1 MDHLTDDTKTTLLLC
16 AVLGKD
22 KSQNPL
28 TQAEYHGLASWLKQH
43 QLRPADLLRLAD
55 PSAAAVAAGVDLQ
68 RFKGLLERGVQLG
81 FVIEEW
87 QRSGVWMISRSDP
100 TYPSSIKA
108 HLKEQAPPL
117 LFGIGERSLLQS
129 GGLGIVG
136 TNRMSPDDEFFV
148 RAVAQRCEA
157 SDLDVIATSSTSGQL
172 ALQRVVTEGGRGVGI
187 VAGQLLQKG
196 MERSARHA
204 VTEGQLLLI
213 SSFSPHTSPGLATT
227 LEQHRL
233 LYALADL
240 VVIMGSVLVDEDH
253 VQEEVCRSNP
263 GRLFLYVQ
271 DDHSTPAVQ
280 RWIKAGGRFWPAV
293 LPTGDVRYALTS
305 LGEGGDSAPNPFAD
319 GDSGDT
325 EALDLFDFFAR
336 QQTSTDDQLMPESP
350 AEVTINSVYQVVK
363 PLLLR
368 SVDGGITVDELA
380 TRLELTRD
388 QLIIWLDKLTAEG
401 SLCRHQSPLRYS
413 LKSTETCLDDE

>member
-22 KSQNPL
+22 KSQKPL

-55 PSAAAVAAGVDLQ
+55 LNVAAVAAGVDPQ
-68 RFKGLLERGVQLG
+68 RFKGLLERGIQLG

-117 LFGIGERSLLQS
+117 LFGVGERSLLQR

-136 TNRMSPDDEFFV
+136 TNRMSPDDELFV

-157 SDLDVIATSSTSGQL
+157 SELAVIATSSPSGQL
-172 ALQRVVTEGGRGVGI
+172 ALQRVVAEGGRGLGI
-187 VAGQLLQKG
+187 AAGQFLQKG

-213 SSFSPHTSPGLATT
+213 SPFSPHTSPGLATT

-233 LYALADL
+233 LYALADFI
-240 VVIMGSVLVDEDH
+240 VIMGSVLVDEDH
-253 VQEEVCRSNP
+253 VQEEVCRCNP
-263 GRLFLYVQ
+263 GRLFLYAQ
-271 DDHSTPAVQ
+271 DNHSTPAVQ
-280 RWIKAGGRFWPAV
+280 RWIKSGGRFWPAV
-293 LPTGDVRYALTS
+293 LPTGDVRYVLTS
-305 LGEGGDSAPNPFAD
+305 LSKGGDSAPDPFAD
-319 GDSGDT
+319 GDSGNV
-325 EALDLFDFFAR
+325 EALDLFDYFAR
-336 QQTSTDDQLMPESP
+336 QQTPTDDLLKPESP
-350 AEVTINSVYQVVK
+350 AETITNSVYQVVK

-368 SVDGGITVDELA
+368 SIDGGITVDELA
-380 TRLELTRD
+380 ARLELTRD
-388 QLIIWLDKLTAEG
+388 QLILWLDKLTAEG
-401 SLCRHQSPLRYS
+401 NLCRHQNPLRYS
-413 LKSTETCLDDE
+413 LKID